1 MESEKH
7 SNDFWD
13 RSYPERLLIVAAVF
27 YIVGATSWSL
37 PGFPGKSTID
47 RMFSP
52 LFQRLGLW
60 QGWDMFSPKPR
71 GEDTFLSAD
80 LEFNDGTR
88 AIEYLSRMSEMPYG
102 ARYVKERWRK
112 FMNDGVRLDKNKVIW
127 NDCANWVARQAEV
140 REGKPVR
147 KIQLNRHWRKCLLPG
162 EPGDVVHDERPF
174 NKFMFY
180 ELTLQSTPSK
190 KE

>member
-1 MESEKH
+1 VESEKH
-7 SNDFWD
+7 SKDFWD
-13 RSYPERLLIVAAVF
+13 RPYLERLLIVAAIF
-27 YIVGATSWSL
+27 YIVGATSWSM
-37 PGFPGKSTID
+37 PGFPGKRTID

-60 QGWDMFSPKPR
+60 QGWDMFSPNPR

-80 LEFNDGTR
+80 LEFHDGTR
-88 AIEYLSRMSEMPYG
+88 TTEFLSRMSEMPYG
-102 ARYVKERWRK
+102 ARYAKERWRK

-127 NDCANWVARQAEV
+127 NDCATWVARQAEV

-162 EPGDVVHDERPF
+162 EPGDVFHDERPF
-174 NKFMFY
+174 NKFKFY
-180 ELTLQSTPSK
+180 ELTLHGTTSK